1 LLARPR
7 IATGTLPARC
17 REGISKNEIG
27 AQHGV
32 GSGDY
37 QGARHGQEQRNINRP
52 LQLSLTRKDAAD
64 FAFDIGSFRP
74 EIATSSYNFGSMPAI
89 RLLPDLLISQIAA
102 GEVVDRPASALKE
115 LLENSLDAG
124 ATEIST
130 QLAEGGIRQIRVADN
145 GSGIAKDDLAFAL
158 ARHATSKITSLE
170 DLERVASL
178 GFRGEALAS
187 IAAVSHFSLASREAG
202 SARAWKVEASGDALS
217 APEPAAVAVGSI
229 VEVSD
234 LYFNTPARRK
244 FLRSPQTE
252 YAHSEETFKR
262 LALSRPDVRF
272 ALTHNGRAQWHLQ
285 AASADERI
293 RAVLGEDFAAASL
306 PVDVQSAGFRLHGLA
321 AQPAYSRGSRDAQF
335 FFVNGRFV
343 RDKVLSHAVRE
354 AYHDVLHHDRHCAYV
369 LFLELDPALVDANVH
384 PTKIEVR
391 FRDSRGMHQFVF
403 HALEK
408 ALSATRA
415 GLNAGRE
422 SAPAPAAFRVDGGFF
437 RQPDI
442 NLLTNE
448 PISFYA
454 TLFGA
459 SGAATATLPD
469 RVPVAPAQ
477 DETHPLGFAL
487 AQLSGIYVLAQN
499 QHGLVVVDMHAAH
512 ERIVYEKLKNALD
525 NDGIPTQ
532 QLLIPATMPASALE
546 VATAAENPD
555 TLARLGF
562 ELAVIAPNA
571 LAVRSVPM
579 TLVQADSA
587 QLARDVLGE
596 IAEFG
601 ASRVLAERQ
610 NEMLSTMACHAAV
623 RANRALTIPEM
634 NALLREMEATERSG
648 QCNHGRPTWF
658 QVTIGELDKMFMRGK

>member
-1 LLARPR
+1 
-7 IATGTLPARC
+7 
-17 REGISKNEIG
+17 
-27 AQHGV
+27 
-32 GSGDY
+32 
-37 QGARHGQEQRNINRP
+37 
-52 LQLSLTRKDAAD
+52 
-64 FAFDIGSFRP
+64 
-74 EIATSSYNFGSMPAI
+74 MPAI

-130 QLAEGGIRQIRVADN
+130 QLTDGGIRQIRVADN
-145 GSGIAKDDLAFAL
+145 GGGIGKDDLHLAL
-158 ARHATSKITSLE
+158 ARHATSKIASLE
-170 DLERVASL
+170 DLESVASL

-187 IAAVSHFSLASREAG
+187 IAAVSHFSLASRAAG
-202 SARAWKVEASGDALS
+202 SAHAWKIEASGDAVS
-217 APEPAAVAVGSI
+217 APEPAAVAAGSI
-229 VEVSD
+229 VEASD

-252 YAHSEETFKR
+252 FAHSEETFKR

-285 AASADERI
+285 STSPHERI
-293 RAVLGEDFAAASL
+293 HAVLGEEFAAASL
-306 PVDVQSAGFRLHGLA
+306 PVDVESAGFRLHGLA
-321 AQPAYSRGSRDAQF
+321 AQPAYSRSSRDAQY

-343 RDKVLSHAVRE
+343 RDKVLAHAVRE
-354 AYHDVLHHDRHCAYV
+354 AYHDVLHHDRHSAYV

-391 FRDSRGMHQFVF
+391 FRDSRGVHQFVF

-415 GLNAGRE
+415 GRTAGDDLTR
-422 SAPAPAAFRVDGGFF
+422 SPPAFRVDGGFF
-437 RQPDI
+437 RQPGID
-442 NLLTNE
+442 LLTNE
-448 PISFYA
+448 PASFYA

-459 SGAATATLPD
+459 AGT
-469 RVPVAPAQ
+469 VVAPMPGH
-477 DETHPLGFAL
+477 EPVRMPPGEEHPLGFAL

-525 NDGIPTQ
+525 DDGIPTQ
-532 QLLIPATMPASALE
+532 QLLIPATMTASALE
-546 VATAAENPD
+546 VATAAENPA
-555 TLARLGF
+555 TLSRLGF
-562 ELAVIAPNA
+562 EVAAIAPNA

-579 TLVQADSA
+579 TLAQADSA
-587 QLARDVLGE
+587 QLARDVLNE

-601 ASRVLAERQ
+601 GSRALAERR

-623 RANRALTIPEM
+623 RANRALTIAEM

-658 QVTIGELDKMFMRGK
+658 QVTIGELDRMFMRGK

>member
-1 LLARPR
+1 MP
-7 IATGTLPARC
+7 T
-17 REGISKNEIG
+17 
-27 AQHGV
+27 
-32 GSGDY
+32 SG
-37 QGARHGQEQRNINRP
+37 
-52 LQLSLTRKDAAD
+52 
-64 FAFDIGSFRP
+64 FF
-74 EIATSSYNFGSMPAI
+74 SMPAI

-124 ATEIST
+124 ATDIAV

-145 GSGIAKDDLAFAL
+145 GSGIDREELAFAL
-158 ARHATSKITSLE
+158 ARHATSKINSLE
-170 DLERVASL
+170 DLECVTSL

-187 IAAVSHFSLASREAG
+187 IAAISHFSLASRAAG
-202 SARAWKVEASGDALS
+202 STHAWKVEASGDART
-217 APEPAAVAVGSI
+217 APEPAAVSAGTV
-229 VEVSD
+229 VEAAD

-252 YAHSEETFKR
+252 FAHSEETFKR

-272 ALTHNGRAQWHLQ
+272 VMTHNGRAQWHVQ
-285 AASADERI
+285 STSAHERI
-293 RAVLGEDFAAASL
+293 QTVLGEEFAVASL
-306 PVDVQSAGFRLHGLA
+306 PVDVSSAGFRLHGLA
-321 AQPAYSRGSRDAQF
+321 AQPSYSRSSRDAQY

-343 RDKVLSHAVRE
+343 RDKVLTHAVRE
-354 AYHDVLHHDRHCAYV
+354 AYHDVLHHDRHSAYV

-391 FRDSRGMHQFVF
+391 FRDSRGIHQFVF

-408 ALSATRA
+408 GLSASRA
-415 GLNAGRE
+415 GSRS
-422 SAPAPAAFRVDGGFF
+422 SAASEFTPAPTAFRIDGNIS
-437 RQPDI
+437 RQSGMA
-442 NLLTNE
+442 LLTNE
-448 PISFYA
+448 PASFYA
-454 TLFGA
+454 TLFGTA
-459 SGAATATLPD
+459 GTAT
-469 RVPVAPAQ
+469 VPAFERPSVLMMPQ
-477 DETHPLGFAL
+477 DEDHPLGFAL

-499 QHGLVVVDMHAAH
+499 RHGLVVVDMHAAH
-512 ERIVYEKLKNALD
+512 ERIVYEKLKNALND
-525 NDGIPTQ
+525 DGIPTQ
-532 QLLIPATMPASALE
+532 QLLIPATIAVSALE
-546 VATAAENPD
+546 VATATENPE
-555 TLARLGF
+555 TLSRLGF

-571 LAVRSVPM
+571 LAVRCVPM
-579 TLVQADSA
+579 TLAQADSA

-601 ASRVLAERQ
+601 GSRVLAERQ

-658 QVTIGELDKMFMRGK
+658 QVTIGELDRMFMRGK

>member
-1 LLARPR
+1 
-7 IATGTLPARC
+7 
-17 REGISKNEIG
+17 
-27 AQHGV
+27 
-32 GSGDY
+32 
-37 QGARHGQEQRNINRP
+37 
-52 LQLSLTRKDAAD
+52 
-64 FAFDIGSFRP
+64 
-74 EIATSSYNFGSMPAI
+74 MPAI

-124 ATEIST
+124 ATEISV
-130 QLAEGGIRQIRVADN
+130 QLVEGGIRQIRVADD
-145 GSGIAKDDLAFAL
+145 GVGIPRDELAFAL

-187 IAAVSHFSLASREAG
+187 IAAVSNFSLASRAAG
-202 SARAWKVEASGDALS
+202 SAHGWKVDASGDARS
-217 APEPAAVAVGSI
+217 APEPAAVAAGSI
-229 VEVSD
+229 VEVTD

-252 YAHSEETFKR
+252 FAHSEETFKR

-272 ALTHNGRAQWHLQ
+272 VLTHNGRAQWHLQ
-285 AASADERI
+285 AASTHERI
-293 RAVLGEDFAAASL
+293 HAVLGEEFAAASL
-306 PVDVQSAGFRLHGLA
+306 AVGVESAGFRLHGMA
-321 AQPAYSRGSRDAQF
+321 AQPAYSRSSRDAQYV
-335 FFVNGRFV
+335 FVNGRFV
-343 RDKVLSHAVRE
+343 RDKVLAHAVRE
-354 AYHDVLHHDRHCAYV
+354 AYHDVLHHDRHSAYV

-415 GLNAGRE
+415 GIGAGPE
-422 SAPAPAAFRVDGGFF
+422 SSPSPAAFRVDGGFS
-437 RQPDI
+437 RQPGID
-442 NLLTNE
+442 LLTNE
-448 PISFYA
+448 PASFYA

-459 SGAATATLPD
+459 AGTASVAAAD
-469 RVPVAPAQ
+469 RRSPEPIPQ
-477 DETHPLGFAL
+477 DDDHPLGFAL

-499 QHGLVVVDMHAAH
+499 RHGLIVVDMHAAH

-525 NDGIPTQ
+525 DDGIPTQ
-532 QLLIPATMPASALE
+532 QLLIPATMTASALE
-546 VATAAENPD
+546 VATAAENPE
-555 TLARLGF
+555 TLSRLGF

-571 LAVRSVPM
+571 LAVRCVPM
-579 TLVQADSA
+579 TLAQADSA

-596 IAEFG
+596 ISEFG
-601 ASRVLAERQ
+601 GSRVLAERQ

>member
-1 LLARPR
+1 M
-7 IATGTLPARC
+7 PAII
-17 REGISKNEIG
+17 GSIS
-27 AQHGV
+27 
-32 GSGDY
+32 
-37 QGARHGQEQRNINRP
+37 
-52 LQLSLTRKDAAD
+52 DAAL
-64 FAFDIGSFRP
+64 
-74 EIATSSYNFGSMPAI
+74 MPAI

-130 QLAEGGIRQIRVADN
+130 QLADGGIRQIRVADN
-145 GSGIAKDDLAFAL
+145 GGGIDKDDLPLAL

-187 IAAVSHFSLASREAG
+187 IAAVSHFSLASRTAG
-202 SARAWKVEASGDALS
+202 SAHAWKIEASGDAIS
-217 APEPAAVAVGSI
+217 APEPAAVAAGSI
-229 VEVSD
+229 VEASD

-272 ALTHNGRAQWHLQ
+272 VLTHNGRAQWHLQ
-285 AASADERI
+285 AASPRERI
-293 RAVLGEDFAAASL
+293 HAVLGEEFAAASL
-306 PVDVQSAGFRLHGLA
+306 PVDVDNVGLRLHGLA
-321 AQPAYSRGSRDAQF
+321 AQPAYSRSSRDAQY

-343 RDKVLSHAVRE
+343 RDKILAHAVRE
-354 AYHDVLHHDRHCAYV
+354 AYHDVLHHDRHSAYV

-415 GLNAGRE
+415 GHPAAGQ
-422 SAPAPAAFRVDGGFF
+422 PAPSSAAFRVDGGFS
-437 RQPDI
+437 RQPGID
-442 NLLTNE
+442 LLANE
-448 PISFYA
+448 PASFYA
-454 TLFGA
+454 ALFGA
-459 SGAATATLPD
+459 AGTATAAVTG
-469 RVPVAPAQ
+469 RQSVPMPQ
-477 DETHPLGFAL
+477 DEEHPLGFAL

-499 QHGLVVVDMHAAH
+499 RLGLVVVDMHAAH
-512 ERIVYEKLKNALD
+512 ERIVYEKLKTALD
-525 NDGIPTQ
+525 DDGIPTQ
-532 QLLIPATMPASALE
+532 QVLIPATMTASALE
-546 VATAAENPD
+546 VATAAENPS
-555 TLARLGF
+555 TLSRLGF

-587 QLARDVLGE
+587 QLARDVLSE

-601 ASRVLAERQ
+601 GSRVLVERQ

-623 RANRALTIPEM
+623 RANRALTIAEM

-658 QVTIGELDKMFMRGK
+658 QVTISELDKMFLRGR

>member
-1 LLARPR
+1 
-7 IATGTLPARC
+7 
-17 REGISKNEIG
+17 
-27 AQHGV
+27 
-32 GSGDY
+32 
-37 QGARHGQEQRNINRP
+37 
-52 LQLSLTRKDAAD
+52 
-64 FAFDIGSFRP
+64 
-74 EIATSSYNFGSMPAI
+74 MPAI

-130 QLAEGGIRQIRVADN
+130 QLADGGIRQIRVADN
-145 GSGIAKDDLAFAL
+145 GGGIGKDDLPLAL

-170 DLERVASL
+170 DLESVASL

-187 IAAVSHFSLASREAG
+187 IAAVSHFSLASRAAG
-202 SARAWKVEASGDALS
+202 STHAWKIEASGDAIS
-217 APEPAAVAVGSI
+217 APEPAAIAAGSI
-229 VEVSD
+229 VEASD

-272 ALTHNGRAQWHLQ
+272 VLTHNGRAQWHLQ
-285 AASADERI
+285 AASAHERVH
-293 RAVLGEDFAAASL
+293 AVLGEEFAAASL
-306 PVDVQSAGFRLHGLA
+306 PVNVESAGLRLHGLV
-321 AQPAYSRGSRDAQF
+321 AQPAYSRSSRDAQYI
-335 FFVNGRFV
+335 FVNGRFV
-343 RDKVLSHAVRE
+343 RDKVLAHAVRE
-354 AYHDVLHHDRHCAYV
+354 AYHDVLHHDRHSAYV

-415 GLNAGRE
+415 GLTAGHE
-422 SAPAPAAFRVDGGFF
+422 SAPSPAAFRVDGGFF
-437 RQPDI
+437 RQPGID
-442 NLLTNE
+442 LLTNE
-448 PISFYA
+448 PASFYA

-459 SGAATATLPD
+459 AGTAAAAVPD
-469 RVPVAPAQ
+469 RPSVAMPP
-477 DETHPLGFAL
+477 DEEHPLGFAL

-499 QHGLVVVDMHAAH
+499 RHGLVVVDMHAAH

-525 NDGIPTQ
+525 DDGIPTQ
-532 QLLIPATMPASALE
+532 QLLIPATMTASALE
-546 VATAAENPD
+546 VATVAENPS
-555 TLARLGF
+555 TLSRLGF

-587 QLARDVLGE
+587 QLARDVLDE

-601 ASRVLAERQ
+601 GSRVLAERQ

-623 RANRALTIPEM
+623 RANRALTIAEM
-634 NALLREMEATERSG
+634 NALLREMEVTERSG

-658 QVTIGELDKMFMRGK
+658 QVTIGELDRMFMRGK

>member
-1 LLARPR
+1 MALR
-7 IATGTLPARC
+7 
-17 REGISKNEIG
+17 
-27 AQHGV
+27 
-32 GSGDY
+32 
-37 QGARHGQEQRNINRP
+37 
-52 LQLSLTRKDAAD
+52 AA
-64 FAFDIGSFRP
+64 ASAAIPQTIKCCSCGYNP
-74 EIATSSYNFGSMPAI
+74 TENQSSMSAI
-89 RLLPDLLISQIAA
+89 RPLPDLLISQIAA

-124 ATEIST
+124 ATEISA
-130 QLAEGGIRQIRVADN
+130 QLAEGGIRQVRISDN
-145 GSGIAKDDLAFAL
+145 GAGIAKDDLAFAL
-158 ARHATSKITSLE
+158 ARHATSKIGSLE

-187 IAAVSHFSLASREAG
+187 IAAVSHFSLASRQAG
-202 SARAWKVEASGDALS
+202 NARAWKVEGSGDLRS
-217 APEPAAVAVGSI
+217 APEPASVAAGTI
-229 VEVSD
+229 ADAAD

-262 LALSRPDVRF
+262 IALSRPDVQF
-272 ALTHNGRAQWHLQ
+272 TLIHNGRAQWHLP
-285 AASADERI
+285 AASADERT
-293 RAVLGEDFAAASL
+293 RAVLGEEFTAASL
-306 PVDVQSAGFRLHGLA
+306 AIDVHSAGLRLHGLA
-321 AQPAYSRGSRDAQF
+321 AQPAYSRSARDAQY

-354 AYHDVLHHDRHCAYV
+354 AFHDVLHHERHSAYV

-391 FRDSRGMHQFVF
+391 FRNSGAIHQFVF

-408 ALSATRA
+408 VLSATHA
-415 GLNAGRE
+415 GIGKRSE
-422 SAPAPAAFRVDGGFF
+422 SAPSPTSLRVDGGFV

-448 PISFYA
+448 PAAFYA

-459 SGAATATLPD
+459 SGTSMATLAERPSALLSRD
-469 RVPVAPAQ
+469 EAQ
-477 DETHPLGFAL
+477 PLGFAL

-512 ERIVYEKLKNALD
+512 ERIVYEKLKSALED
-525 NDGIPTQ
+525 AGIPNQ
-532 QLLIPATMPASALE
+532 QLLIPATMTASALE
-546 VATAAENPD
+546 VATAEESPE
-555 TLARLGF
+555 TLSRLGF
-562 ELAVIAPNA
+562 EIAVIAPNA

-579 TLVQADSA
+579 SLVQADA
-587 QLARDVLGE
+587 ARLARDVLAE

-601 ASRVLAERQ
+601 GSRVLAERQ

-623 RANRALTIPEM
+623 RANRALTVTEM
-634 NALLREMEATERSG
+634 NALLREMEVTERSG

-658 QVTIGELDKMFMRGK
+658 QVTTGELDKMFMRGE

>member
-1 LLARPR
+1 
-7 IATGTLPARC
+7 
-17 REGISKNEIG
+17 
-27 AQHGV
+27 
-32 GSGDY
+32 
-37 QGARHGQEQRNINRP
+37 
-52 LQLSLTRKDAAD
+52 
-64 FAFDIGSFRP
+64 
-74 EIATSSYNFGSMPAI
+74 MPAI

-124 ATEIST
+124 ATEIAV

-145 GSGIAKDDLAFAL
+145 GGGINREELAFAL
-158 ARHATSKITSLE
+158 ARHATSKIKSLE
-170 DLERVASL
+170 DLECVTSL

-187 IAAVSHFSLASREAG
+187 IAAVSHFSLASRAAG
-202 SARAWKVEASGDALS
+202 SAHAWKVEASGDART
-217 APEPAAVAVGSI
+217 APEPAAVAAGTV
-229 VEVSD
+229 VEAAD

-252 YAHSEETFKR
+252 FAHSEETFKR
-262 LALSRPDVRF
+262 LALSRPDVHF
-272 ALTHNGRAQWHLQ
+272 VLTHNGRAQWHLP
-285 AASADERI
+285 STSVHERI
-293 RAVLGEDFAAASL
+293 RAVLGEEFAAASL
-306 PVDVQSAGFRLHGLA
+306 PVDVSSAGLRLHGLA
-321 AQPAYSRGSRDAQF
+321 AQSAYSRSARDAQY

-343 RDKVLSHAVRE
+343 RDKVLAHAVRE
-354 AYHDVLHHDRHCAYV
+354 AYHDVLHHDRHSAYV

-415 GLNAGRE
+415 GFSGNHE
-422 SAPAPAAFRVDGGFF
+422 STPAPSAYRVDRSFST
-437 RQPDI
+437 QPGMDF
-442 NLLTNE
+442 LTNE
-448 PISFYA
+448 PASFYA
-454 TLFGA
+454 TLFSTAG
-459 SGAATATLPD
+459 TATVYAAD
-469 RVPVAPAQ
+469 RPAVTMMPQ
-477 DETHPLGFAL
+477 DEDHPLGFAL

-499 QHGLVVVDMHAAH
+499 RHGLVVVDMHAAH

-532 QLLIPATMPASALE
+532 QLLIPATMTASALE
-546 VATAAENPD
+546 VATATENPD
-555 TLARLGF
+555 TLSRLGF
-562 ELAVIAPNA
+562 ELALIAPNA
-571 LAVRSVPM
+571 LAVRCVPM
-579 TLVQADSA
+579 TLAQADSA

-596 IAEFG
+596 ITEFG
-601 ASRVLAERQ
+601 GSRVLAERQ

-658 QVTIGELDKMFMRGK
+658 QVTIGELDRMFMRGK

>member
-1 LLARPR
+1 
-7 IATGTLPARC
+7 
-17 REGISKNEIG
+17 
-27 AQHGV
+27 
-32 GSGDY
+32 
-37 QGARHGQEQRNINRP
+37 
-52 LQLSLTRKDAAD
+52 
-64 FAFDIGSFRP
+64 
-74 EIATSSYNFGSMPAI
+74 MPAI
-89 RLLPDLLISQIAA
+89 RPLPDLLISQIAA

-145 GSGIAKDDLAFAL
+145 GSGIAKEDLAFAL

-187 IAAVSHFSLASREAG
+187 IAAVSHFSLASRVAG
-202 SARAWKVEASGDALS
+202 NARAWKVEASGDALS

-262 LALSRPDVRF
+262 LALSRPEVRF
-272 ALTHNGRAQWHLQ
+272 ALTHNGRVQWHLQ
-285 AASADERI
+285 AASANERI

-403 HALEK
+403 RALEK

-437 RQPDI
+437 RQPDM

-448 PISFYA
+448 PASFYA

-459 SGAATATLPD
+459 SGTAAATLPD
-469 RVPVAPAQ
+469 RAPIAPAQ
-477 DETHPLGFAL
+477 DEAHPLGFSL

-499 QHGLVVVDMHAAH
+499 RHGLVVVDMHAAH

-532 QLLIPATMPASALE
+532 QLLIPATLAASALE

-562 ELAVIAPNA
+562 ELAVLAPNA

-601 ASRVLAERQ
+601 ASRVLAERR

-658 QVTIGELDKMFMRGK
+658 QVTTDELDKMFLRGR